1 MAGAAAGTCDAPL
14 AVMKLIALL
23 TAAALAG
30 GCYEES
36 ASVRT
41 YSTAPAPAPYVGR
54 STGRVVQ
61 VQEVRRETRGRP
73 VAGAAAGALLGGVIF
88 RSAGAAVVGAGIGA
102 LASSG
107 GSSRTVYEV
116 TVQFDNGEQGVF
128 DYQDW
133 SPFRPGDYVE
143 VTPSGLIRR

>member
-1 MAGAAAGTCDAPL
+1 
-14 AVMKLIALL
+14 MKIIALL

-41 YSTAPAPAPYVGR
+41 YSTAPTPPAPYVGR

-61 VQEVRRETRGRP
+61 VSEVRREVRGRP
-73 VAGAAAGALLGGVIF
+73 LAGAAAGALLGGVVF
-88 RSAGAAVVGAGIGA
+88 GSAGAAVVGGGIGA

-133 SPFRPGDYVE
+133 SPFRPGDYVMA
-143 VTPSGLIRR
+143 TPSGLVRR

>member
-1 MAGAAAGTCDAPL
+1 
-14 AVMKLIALL
+14 MKIIALV

-30 GCYEES
+30 GCYEETG
-36 ASVRT
+36 SVHT
-41 YSTAPAPAPYVGR
+41 YTAEPSTAPYVGR

-61 VQEVRRETRGRP
+61 VSEVRREVRGRP
-73 VAGAAAGALLGGVIF
+73 LAGAAAGALLGGVIF
-88 RSAGAAVVGAGIGA
+88 RSAGAAIVGGGIGA

-133 SPFRPGDYVE
+133 SPFRPGDYVMA
-143 VTPSGLIRR
+143 TPSGLVRR